1 MGRMI
6 VRAIGFSALA
16 GVSMLCLAAPG
27 YAQNTG
33 EAEVATTAEDTEGTI
48 IVTARRREESLQD
61 VPVSINAV
69 TPEDIAEL
77 NLRDFEDLESVV
89 PGLSLVDE
97 GFGAGASI
105 RGVSF
110 DIAVSGNNPTV
121 EFYMNDTP
129 VTAGV
134 VMQQMFDVGQIEVLR
149 GPQGTL
155 RGRAS
160 PSGAIAVTTRKPHLY
175 DIGGYIT
182 MTANEFGTMNVNGG
196 VGVPI
201 IDGVLA
207 VRVAGLYSV
216 SDGNRVRSIVTGK
229 QSFNEAISGRISAI
243 FRPADWLQLEGVYQR
258 QETTNFNYTMVES
271 ANIFDPTEPASPVL
285 ITADDRL
292 SIQGRP
298 SEARQTFDTFTW
310 RAQLS
315 ALGQNLIYAGNHR
328 RQTYV
333 SQGNADNANF
343 FPTLD
348 FGQFTNSR
356 STDHAHEIRL
366 QNEERVMGLFDYV
379 IGYFRQD
386 NDPPTDLI
394 SETAIRLFSL
404 NGPVIINQTP
414 IQRIGPSK
422 ERSFFGNLTVH
433 PTPGL
438 EISGGLRYIKLEGE
452 SQLLINGVNRLSDDA
467 GYKEDKLIWA
477 ASANYSFNNDDAMVY
492 ASVGKSF
499 RPGAT
504 VIGDFSE
511 QKSALQNSFTSLQP
525 ESSTSYEIGFKSQWF
540 DRRLRFNIAAFYQD
554 FENYPYR
561 GGNVYYRNWTDIDS
575 GPGVNLVD
583 SVGSFDFIAGVPLTV
598 KGVEAELTYQ
608 ITPSWDVSVNATYSL
623 SKINNGLV
631 PCDDLNGDGQ
641 PDFLTAQPTLQEIR
655 NAYGSDYLGA
665 CQLSQRGSPLAP
677 FSANVRTSYRHD
689 FNPFLQG
696 FVRALYSFTGNSQGD
711 PQDANDDTDALGIL
725 NLYAGL
731 RDPEGM
737 WEATVFAKNIFD
749 ETRITRGSTLV
760 STSYRVAA
768 AGPASGSYTATAP
781 YRTAG
786 VTAGREVGVTFRF
799 AFGSR

>member
-1 MGRMI
+1 

-27 YAQNTG
+27 YAQDATADRVTAPASASEG
-33 EAEVATTAEDTEGTI
+33 EI

-89 PGLSLVDE
+89 PGLNLVDE
-97 GFGAGASI
+97 GFGGGASI

-134 VMQQMFDVGQIEVLR
+134 ILQQMFDVGQIEVLR

-160 PSGAIAVTTRKPHLY
+160 PSGAIAVTTRKPDLY
-175 DIGGYIT
+175 RIGGNVS
-182 MTANEFGTMNVNGG
+182 MTANEFGTMNINGG
-196 VGVPI
+196 FGVPI

-207 VRVAGLYSV
+207 VRVAGVYAV
-216 SDGNRVRSIVTGK
+216 SDGNRVRSIVTNEN
-229 QSFNEAISGRISAI
+229 SFNEAKSGRISAV
-243 FRPADWLQLEGVYQR
+243 FRPADWLLLEGVYQR
-258 QETTNFNYTMVES
+258 QETNSRNYTMVES
-271 ANIFDPTEPASPVL
+271 ANIFDPTQPASPVL
-285 ITADDRL
+285 ITADERL

-298 SEARQTFDTFTW
+298 SRARQTFDTFTW
-310 RAQLS
+310 RAELS
-315 ALGQNLIYAGNHR
+315 AMGQKLIYTGNHR
-328 RQTYV
+328 KQTYV
-333 SQGNADNANF
+333 SQGNADAANF
-343 FPTLD
+343 FPTFD

-356 STDHAHEIRL
+356 STDMAHEIRL
-366 QNEERVMGLFDYV
+366 QNEDRVMGLFDYV
-379 IGYFRQD
+379 IGHFRQD
-386 NDPPTDLI
+386 NDPPSDLI
-394 SETAIRLFSL
+394 SETALIIFGTPR
-404 NGPVIINQTP
+404 VIQTP
-414 IQRIGPSK
+414 IQRIGPSQ
-422 ERSFFGNLTVH
+422 ERSYFANLTVH
-433 PTPGL
+433 PAPGL
-438 EISGGLRYIKLEGE
+438 EISGGARYIEIEGE
-452 SQLLINGVNRLSDDA
+452 SKLLINGVNRLSEDA
-467 GYKEDKLIWA
+467 GYKEDKVIWA

-504 VIGDFSE
+504 VIGDFSV
-511 QKSALQNSFTSLQP
+511 QKSALQNSFTTLQP
-525 ESSTSYEIGFKSQWF
+525 ESSTTYEIGFKSQWF

-561 GGNVYYRNWTDIDS
+561 GGNVFYQS
-575 GPGVNLVD
+575 FSEVQGSVVP

-598 KGVEAELTYQ
+598 KGVEAELFYQ
-608 ITPSWDVSVNATYSL
+608 ITPKWDVSLNATYSL

-631 PCDDLNGDGQ
+631 PCDDLDGDGQ
-641 PDFLTAQPTLQEIR
+641 PDFLTAQPTLAQVQA
-655 NAYGSDYLGA
+655 AYGSDYLGA

-677 FSANVRTSYRHD
+677 FSANVRTSYEHE
-689 FNPFLQG
+689 FNPSLQG
-696 FVRALYSFTGNSQGD
+696 FVRALYSFTGASQGD
-711 PQDANDDTDALGIL
+711 PQNANDDTDALGIL

-731 RDPEGM
+731 GDPEGM
-737 WEATVFAKNIFD
+737 WEATVYAKNILD
-749 ETRITRGSTLV
+749 ETRITRGTTLV
-760 STSYRVAA
+760 STSYRVIGGPN
-768 AGPASGSYTATAP
+768 AGSQTATAP
-781 YRTAG
+781 YRTVG
-786 VTAGREVGVTFRF
+786 ISSGREVGVTFRF